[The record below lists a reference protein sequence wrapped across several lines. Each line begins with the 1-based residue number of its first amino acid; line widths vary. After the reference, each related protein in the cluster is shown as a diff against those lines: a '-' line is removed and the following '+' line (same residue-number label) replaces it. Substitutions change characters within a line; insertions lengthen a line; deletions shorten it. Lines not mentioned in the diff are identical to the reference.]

1 MARRLDAV
9 VCDLDG
15 TLIESAPELAA
26 ALNEVLAA
34 HGRPG
39 VTIDAVKTMIG
50 DGIAK
55 LVERGFI
62 ATGAPLAEGE
72 IAAAAAE
79 MEDVYAAGD
88 ISQLFPR
95 VVETL
100 DRLRGQGCKLA
111 VCTNKPLAPTL
122 HILESLGIRGHFA
135 SVVGGDSL
143 GARKPDPAPLLA
155 ILDELATTPGSAVMV
170 GDSANDVI
178 MAQAAGVTVIA
189 VSYGYA
195 QGPVGELG
203 ADGVIAKFSA
213 LPIAITAL
221 GFE

>member
-1 MARRLDAV
+1 M

-26 ALNEVLAA
+26 ALNETLIG

-39 VTIDAVKTMIG
+39 VTIAEVKTMIG
-50 DGIAK
+50 DGIKK
-55 LVERGFI
+55 LVERSFI
-62 ATGAPLAEGE
+62 ATGAPLAADDL
-72 IAAAAAE
+72 AAAAAQ
-79 MEDVYAAGD
+79 MEDIYAAAD

-100 DRLRGQGCKLA
+100 DRLRERGCKLA

-135 SVVGGDSL
+135 SVVSGDSL
-143 GARKPDPAPLLA
+143 GARKPDPAPLRA
-155 ILDELATTPGSAVMV
+155 ILDEMKTAPECAVMV

-203 ADGVIAKFSA
+203 ADGVIAKFSD
-213 LPIAITAL
+213 LPIAVTAL

>member
-1 MARRLDAV
+1 M

-26 ALNEVLAA
+26 ALDQLLIEY
-34 HGRPG
+34 GRPG
-39 VTIDAVKTMIG
+39 VSVTEVKTMIG
-50 DGIAK
+50 DGIKK

-62 ATGAPLAEGE
+62 ATGAPLAVDDL
-72 IAAAAAE
+72 AAAARR
-79 MEDVYAAGD
+79 MEDIYATAD
-88 ISQLFPR
+88 ISQPFPR

-100 DRLRGQGCKLA
+100 DRLREKGCKLA
-111 VCTNKPLAPTL
+111 VCTNKSLAPTL
-122 HILESLGIRGHFA
+122 HILDSLGIRGHFA
-135 SVVGGDSL
+135 SVVSGDSL
-143 GARKPDPAPLLA
+143 GAHKPDPAPLRA
-155 ILDELATTPGSAVMV
+155 ILDELGTAPECAVMV

-178 MAQAAGVTVIA
+178 MANAAGVTVIA

-203 ADGVIAKFSA
+203 ADGVIAKFSD
-213 LPIAITAL
+213 LPIAVTAL

>member
-15 TLIESAPELAA
+15 TLIDSAPELAA
-26 ALNEVLAA
+26 ALNEVLIA

-39 VTIDAVKTMIG
+39 VTIAEVKTMIG
-50 DGIAK
+50 DGIRK

-72 IAAAAAE
+72 IAAAARR
-79 MEDVYAAGD
+79 MEDIYATGD
-88 ISQLFPR
+88 ISRLFPR

-122 HILESLGIRGHFA
+122 HILECLGIRGQFA
-135 SVVGGDSL
+135 SVISGDSL
-143 GARKPDPAPLLA
+143 GTRKPDPAPLRA
-155 ILDELATTPGSAVMV
+155 ILGELETAPGSAVMV

-189 VSYGYA
+189 VAYGYA
-195 QGPVGELG
+195 KGPVGDLG
-203 ADGVIAKFSA
+203 ADGVIAKFSD
-213 LPIAITAL
+213 LPVAVAAL

>member
-15 TLIESAPELAA
+15 TLIDSAPELAA
-26 ALNEVLAA
+26 ALNEILTG

-39 VTIDAVKTMIG
+39 VTIAEVKTMIG
-50 DGIAK
+50 DGIKK

-62 ATGAPLAEGE
+62 ATGTPLAADDL
-72 IAAAAAE
+72 AAAARH
-79 MEDVYAAGD
+79 MEDIYAAAAP
-88 ISQLFPR
+88 SEPFPR

-100 DRLRGQGCKLA
+100 DRLSEQGCKLA

-122 HILESLGIRGHFA
+122 HILDSLGIREYFA
-135 SVVGGDSL
+135 SVVSGDSL
-143 GARKPDPAPLLA
+143 GARKPDPAPLRA
-155 ILDELATTPGSAVMV
+155 ILDELGTAPGSAVMV
-170 GDSANDVI
+170 GDSAIDVI

-195 QGPVGELG
+195 QGPVGDLG
-203 ADGVIAKFSA
+203 ADGIIAKFSD
-213 LPIAITAL
+213 LPIAVTAL